1 MILSNEF
8 NIFLDDLDKYSSS
21 KGDKSL
27 LYNIFNGISIS
38 RSTVA
43 DGEINVDKV
52 NISIARIIQPD
63 FILQTIEPGN
73 NSHGL
78 Y

>member
-8 NIFLDDLDKYSSS
+8 NTFLDDLDKYSSS

-27 LYNIFNGISIS
+27 LCNIFDGIGIS

-43 DGEINVDKV
+43 DGEMNVDKV
-52 NISIARIIQPD
+52 NISIARMIQPD
-63 FILQTIEPGN
+63 FVL
-73 NSHGL
+73 
-78 Y
+78 